1 MRLEIFA
8 IYTMHLKSLIFG
20 VVFRYKQVNLKFI
33 EIHRKFLSLNLNQ
46 E

>member
-33 EIHRKFLSLNLNQ
+33 ERKFFKLKFKSRVN
-46 E
+46 